1 VSVKVH
7 ERLESRDVSR
17 IGGKLTARRQ
27 FHVFDDATPLATPGS
42 VIVLFG
48 SNGLP
53 YYGEEFPE
61 SPNLRARDYRLSL
74 VAGHRDLW
82 AVEWE
87 YSEAELATFP
97 QRQPGEVGYTEVTA
111 RTIANF
117 VDAWR
122 VLSKPDI
129 ANKTKAGGDNQYGA
143 GSTVDIG
150 GTPIDAAGEPL
161 QDVVRQIEI
170 QITEVVGGVS
180 SFAPYLEFVWRR
192 NNSTFLGAQIGQL
205 LYLGAQINRID
216 VAKYQFTHTFL
227 LDRWW
232 HMRQRATKW
241 SDGRTPLMDVN
252 GRKHAES
259 VTFVQPFP
267 DYANFFAMS
276 PNFTQTAGA
285 FVINVPILGFP

>member
-1 VSVKVH
+1 VSVNVH
-7 ERLESRDVSR
+7 EKLESRDVSR

-27 FHVFDDATPLATPGS
+27 FHVYDDGTALTTPGS

-74 VAGHRDLW
+74 AAGHRDLW
-82 AVEWE
+82 VIEWE

-97 QRQPGEVGYTEVTA
+97 DRQPGEVGFVEVTA
-111 RTIANF
+111 RTVANF

-122 VLSKPDI
+122 ILAKPEL
-129 ANKTKAGGDNQYGA
+129 ANRTKAGADNQYGN
-143 GSTVDIG
+143 GHPSDIG
-150 GTPIDAAGEPL
+150 GVSVDAAGEPL

-180 SFAPYLEFVWRR
+180 SFAPYLDFVWRR
-192 NNSTFLGAQIGQL
+192 NNSTFLGAQVGQL

-232 HMRQRATKW
+232 HMRQRAEKNP
-241 SDGRTPLMDVN
+241 DGRYFLKTVN
-252 GRKHAES
+252 GKKHAEA
-259 VTFVQPFP
+259 VNFVQPFP

-276 PNFTQTAGA
+276 PNFTRTEGTFQ
-285 FVINVPILGFP
+285 INVPILGFP